1 MESPQVN
8 SVFRNIDIMNEIGQ
22 IGQMVPIPP
31 KYDMVSI
38 ALQGIGHVFGLG
50 HPSVREAI
58 MYAYMDD
65 KKCFFFCFFNS
76 RVRVSQPF
84 LKISQSGKS
93 ECGHSLYTFGPD
105 IQDVILLL
113 VDLSL

>member
-65 KKCFFFCFFNS
+65 KKCFFF
-76 RVRVSQPF
+76 VF
-84 LKISQSGKS
+84 LIQGS
-93 ECGHSLYTFGPD
+93 EFRS
-105 IQDVILLL
+105 
-113 VDLSL
+113 LSLKSANQVNPNVVTAYTHLGRTSRM